1 MQIYIYIYIIAI
13 VLWRW
18 RVVKPKLM
26 SVPDTPPV
34 EWIPPV
40 AYAIESGPWYYGLPK
55 IKGKE

>member
-1 MQIYIYIYIIAI
+1 
-13 VLWRW
+13 
-18 RVVKPKLM
+18 VVKPKLM